1 MANSKKNITLQEA
14 LDFVLNSDTEYN
26 EELSSD
32 EETDETDEENDPCY
46 RVSINFVD
54 SDDPDKI
61 LTPVSTQHIFSFRH
75 PIHPVWSGCMNYDL
89 NFFMH
94 IC

>member
-1 MANSKKNITLQEA
+1 MANSKKKITLQEA

-32 EETDETDEENDPCY
+32 EETDEENDPCY
-46 RVSINFVD
+46 RISINSVD

-61 LTPVSTQHIFSFRH
+61 LTLVSIQH
-75 PIHPVWSGCMNYDL
+75 
-89 NFFMH
+89 NFFLPVLPSYPC
-94 IC
+94 ILSGLIA